1 MTRYP
6 SLLRNLVPPA
16 WTLLILL
23 VDAVRFL
30 FLCLCLH
37 PSYALAAENLFLR
50 TQLALD
56 EKRDVTPQRA
66 TQATRIAL
74 TWLARWS
81 DLMSPTLKS
90 RQHDHRCA
98 DHTR

>member
-6 SLLRNLVPPA
+6 SLLRNLVPLA
-16 WTLLILL
+16 WTLLIRL
-23 VDAVRFL
+23 VDAVR

-37 PSYALAAENLFLR
+37 PSDALAAENLFLR

-56 EKRDVTPQRA
+56 EKRDVTPPRA

-81 DLMSPTLKS
+81 DLMSTALKS

>member
-6 SLLRNLVPPA
+6 SLLRNLVPLA

-30 FLCLCLH
+30 FLCLH
-37 PSYALAAENLFLR
+37 PSDALAAENLFLR
-50 TQLALD
+50 KQLALD
-56 EKRDVTPQRA
+56 EKRDVTHQRA
-66 TQATRIAL
+66 TQATRAL

-81 DLMSPTLKS
+81 DLMSPALKS
-90 RQHDHRCA
+90 RQHDHSCA